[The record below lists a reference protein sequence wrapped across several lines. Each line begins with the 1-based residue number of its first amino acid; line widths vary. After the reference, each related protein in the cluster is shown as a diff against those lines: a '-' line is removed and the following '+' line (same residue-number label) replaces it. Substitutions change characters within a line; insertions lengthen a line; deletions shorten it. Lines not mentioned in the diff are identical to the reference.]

1 MRPSTRCALTLAV
14 ILFVLLFVPVA
25 RPAWAVNLPLGQ
37 TQTGS
42 IATAAQSNSYTFT
55 ANANDVVTFTATTTS
70 GSLSPKV
77 CLYGTTGTQLS
88 CVEDLSFGSC
98 NGGATVEMPPIM
110 LPTTP
115 PSGTYTV
122 ILSDCVGTNTGNYAF
137 YGQRTNN
144 PSGAANLP
152 FGGTEAGTITL
163 AAQSNSYTFSAN
175 ANDVVDLTMTTTSG
189 TLSPKI
195 RLYNPNGTL
204 LSTAEDLSFGSCN
217 GASTVEM
224 DTITLATTGTYTVLV
239 GDCSDTNSGNYEIY
253 AQRTDNPNGPGL
265 LLGQTQTGAIGESAQ
280 SNNYTFT
287 ANANDVVI
295 LTATTT
301 SGTLSPKLRLYSPLG
316 ALLSTA
322 EDLSFG
328 SCNGAGTVE
337 MSPVTLTASGVYTV
351 LVGDCSDTNIG
362 NYNVYSQRT
371 NNPTGAAALPFGGTE
386 TGLIGSAAQSNSYTF
401 SANANDVVDF
411 TAVTTTGTL
420 SPKLRLYTPA
430 GALLATADDLSFGSC
445 NGAATVEMNTIT
457 LPATGVYTLLVG
469 DCPDTNT
476 GNYSIYGQRT
486 NNPAGPVLVLWG
498 LVQPATI
505 ASAAQSNTYAFTGFA
520 NNTVDFTIV
529 TTSGKLSP
537 KIRLYNPD
545 GSLLASAQDL
555 SFGSCNGGATVQLNS
570 ITLVQTG
577 TYTALVGD
585 CSDTNTGNYNL
596 SSQCFGTCPT
606 QAATPTFSPK
616 AGRYT
621 SAQSVA
627 IMDATTGS
635 AIYYTTNGSTP
646 TTSSTLYSGA
656 ITVSATE
663 TIKAIAVLAGYQ
675 NSAIGVAKYIIAAAN
690 PVFSPKAGKY
700 TSAQSVTITDAT
712 TGAVIYYTTDGST
725 PTTKST
731 VYNGAITVSASQTI
745 KAVAVAKGF
754 ANSTVVSAA
763 YIIVA
768 ATPVI
773 SPKAGKYKS
782 PQSVTITD
790 TTTGAVIYY
799 TTDGTTPTTK
809 STQYGGAI
817 TVSTNTTIEAIA
829 VAPGYS
835 NSAAAKA
842 IYTIV
847 AATPVFSPKAGKYAS
862 AQSVTIT
869 DSTTGAVIYYTTDG
883 TTPTSK
889 SNQYA
894 GALTVSATETI
905 KAIAVA
911 TDYANSTVATAIY
924 TIE

>member
-1 MRPSTRCALTLAV
+1 M
-14 ILFVLLFVPVA
+14 
-25 RPAWAVNLPLGQ
+25 
-37 TQTGS
+37 
-42 IATAAQSNSYTFT
+42 
-55 ANANDVVTFTATTTS
+55 
-70 GSLSPKV
+70 
-77 CLYGTTGTQLS
+77 
-88 CVEDLSFGSC
+88 
-98 NGGATVEMPPIM
+98 
-110 LPTTP
+110 
-115 PSGTYTV
+115 
-122 ILSDCVGTNTGNYAF
+122 
-137 YGQRTNN
+137 
-144 PSGAANLP
+144 
-152 FGGTEAGTITL
+152 
-163 AAQSNSYTFSAN
+163 
-175 ANDVVDLTMTTTSG
+175 
-189 TLSPKI
+189 
-195 RLYNPNGTL
+195 
-204 LSTAEDLSFGSCN
+204 
-217 GASTVEM
+217 
-224 DTITLATTGTYTVLV
+224 
-239 GDCSDTNSGNYEIY
+239 
-253 AQRTDNPNGPGL
+253 
-265 LLGQTQTGAIGESAQ
+265 
-280 SNNYTFT
+280 
-287 ANANDVVI
+287 
-295 LTATTT
+295 
-301 SGTLSPKLRLYSPLG
+301 
-316 ALLSTA
+316 
-322 EDLSFG
+322 
-328 SCNGAGTVE
+328 
-337 MSPVTLTASGVYTV
+337 

-476 GNYSIYGQRT
+476 GDSSIYGQRT

-498 LVQPATI
+498 LVKTATI

-545 GSLLASAQDL
+545 GSLLASAQD
-555 SFGSCNGGATVQLNS
+555 ATWVLQWRR
-570 ITLVQTG
+570 
-577 TYTALVGD
+577 YRAAEF
-585 CSDTNTGNYNL
+585 NYARPDRHL
-596 SSQCFGTCPT
+596 YR
-606 QAATPTFSPK
+606 
-616 AGRYT
+616 AGRRLLRHEHRQLQPLIPMLRHLPDPGGH
-621 SAQSVA
+621 S
-627 IMDATTGS
+627 D
-635 AIYYTTNGSTP
+635 
-646 TTSSTLYSGA
+646 
-656 ITVSATE
+656 
-663 TIKAIAVLAGYQ
+663 VLAQGRPLHLRAVRRHHGCDHRLRNLLHHQ
-675 NSAIGVAKYIIAAAN
+675 WIHAHHFLHSVQRRNHRISHRNHQGHCSASRIPEQRNRRGQVHYRRRQ
-690 PVFSPKAGKY
+690 PRVL
-700 TSAQSVTITDAT
+700 AQGRQVHLGASVTITDAT

-731 VYNGAITVSASQTI
+731 VYNGAITVSASETI